1 LSSSSQLTNSFAS
14 AGKKAATTAATRT
27 AGIRIEEA

>member
-1 LSSSSQLTNSFAS
+1 LTNSFAS